1 MFTLRKQIPKT
12 SRHAGVQDR
21 GGAEITLGMA
31 VAGGEVVEKCVN
43 DPAFM
48 AKENWAGELAAR
60 VYKAM
65 RAEGQDSVSGS
76 RASATAHASIPSAI
90 S

>member
-1 MFTLRKQIPKT
+1 MQIPIMSKQ
-12 SRHAGVQDR
+12 AGVQDI
-21 GGAEITLGMA
+21 GGEGITPGVP

-48 AKENWAGELAAR
+48 AKENWAGELIVR
-60 VYKAM
+60 VYEAM
-65 RAEGQDSVSGS
+65 CAEGQDSVSGS
-76 RASATAHASIPSAI
+76 RASAVAQASIPSAI